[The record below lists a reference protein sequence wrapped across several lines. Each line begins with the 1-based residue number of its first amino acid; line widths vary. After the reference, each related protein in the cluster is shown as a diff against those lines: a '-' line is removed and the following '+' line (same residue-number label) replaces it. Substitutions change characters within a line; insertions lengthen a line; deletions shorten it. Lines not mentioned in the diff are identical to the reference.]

1 MLKRISLISQGLL
14 FLLFGAF
21 AQTTFADDQGYL
33 GMRCLPGY
41 MRPFAATSPWN
52 TPIPVDA
59 PDHLESYLI
68 IPAMNAA
75 TNTNPEAVRFPDTYQ
90 ATLHVVN
97 SNNANLPKYYYHSFN
112 PNHST
117 NIYRF
122 THNENFINPD
132 VNGDDITDAM
142 YPFIPGKTKPE
153 DTPDGRMT
161 IIDIK
166 SYPNYYAV
174 EVSQGKEELDTCSP
188 IRHAL
193 CSTFNI
199 WDLNGTGTVK
209 NRPVCTEWP
218 VCDDYWTC
226 AGGRGAGVP
235 VIAGVVRPEE
245 LTFAVSPA
253 GDGIIHHALS
263 FAYDY
268 NRCGPP
274 LYPFAYRND
283 GTFEGNQYPIEG
295 MQFQLVKTANA
306 NTIQNSWGQVIAR
319 TLQTYGA
326 VLVDGG
332 GGNSMSFNLQNLGT
346 DTATG
351 HLTNRQAWDIEFPGF
366 YNSITVIRPSD
377 FRVVNTPVTLGATL
391 LCDHA
396 EGCPCPCLGATL
408 LCAEGCQCPLKE

>member
-14 FLLFGAF
+14 FLLFGEL

-52 TPIPVDA
+52 TPIPGTA
-59 PDHLESYLI
+59 TAHPESDGI
-68 IPAMNAA
+68 ISAMNAA
-75 TNTNPEAVRFPDTYQ
+75 TNTNPKAVRFSDDYQ
-90 ATLHVVN
+90 STLHVVN
-97 SNNANLPKYYYHSFN
+97 SNNANLPKYYYHSQN

-166 SYPNYYAV
+166 SYPNYYAL
-174 EVSQGKEELDTCSP
+174 EVSQGKLDLDAHG
-188 IRHAL
+188 HAQ

-245 LTFAVSPA
+245 LTFAASLA

-283 GTFEGNQYPIEG
+283 GTNPGNAYPIEG
-295 MQFQLVKTANA
+295 MQFQLLSSFKEEEKITHPY
-306 NTIQNSWGQVIAR
+306 GRVIAR
-319 TLQTYGA
+319 TLKTYGA

-351 HLTNRQAWDIEFPGF
+351 HLTNRQAWDIEPGF
-366 YNSITVIRPSD
+366 LGFYDSITVIKPSD

-391 LCDHA
+391 LCKHA
-396 EGCPCPCLGATL
+396 EGCPCPCLGDTS
-408 LCAEGCQCPLKE
+408 LCAEGCQCP